1 MSKRTVWIVVAV
13 LVLVLVAAG
22 VLGRGWMQRRAAAS
36 PTAAATSAAAAAS
49 AATPAVELTAADVSR
64 ASRADLSSTLEVSGG
79 LKAVQSAIVKAKIAA
94 EVKSL
99 TVREGDRV
107 KAGQLIG
114 RLDATE
120 YQLRLR
126 QADDQAMAAQ
136 SQLDIAQRTLDNNKA
151 LVNQG
156 FISRNALDTSVSS
169 AAGANASLQAARAAS
184 ELARKAVQ
192 DSEIRAPI
200 SGLVAQRLVQP
211 GERVGIDAQIVE
223 IVDLGRL
230 ELEAAVS
237 PEDVVQ
243 LRVGQTALVQI
254 DGLAA
259 PLTARVARINPSA
272 QAGTRSVLAYLEL
285 GAGASAAGLR
295 QGLFARGNIELKRQ
309 PALVVPV
316 SSLRFDQARPYVM
329 TVQDG
334 KAVAKVV
341 TTGARGEVLVDGKLE
356 NAVEITAG
364 IEPGTTVLRGT
375 VGALREGTSIKLPA
389 ATTGT
394 AAAVAPLA
402 AAVTVAPAAPA
413 ASAASVAS
421 R

>member
-1 MSKRTVWIVVAV
+1 M
-13 LVLVLVAAG
+13 
-22 VLGRGWMQRRAAAS
+22 
-36 PTAAATSAAAAAS
+36 
-49 AATPAVELTAADVSR
+49 
-64 ASRADLSSTLEVSGG
+64 SGG

-136 SQLDIAQRTLDNNKA
+136 SQVDIAQRTLDNNKA

-169 AAGANASLQAARAAS
+169 AAGANASLQAARATS
-184 ELARKAVQ
+184 ELARKAVR

-211 GERVGIDAQIVE
+211 GERVGIDARIVE

-254 DGLAA
+254 DGLAT

-285 GAGASAAGLR
+285 SAGASAAGLR

-309 PALVVPV
+309 SALVVPV

-364 IEPGTTVLRGT
+364 IEPGTAVLRGT

-389 ATTGT
+389 ATAGT
-394 AAAVAPLA
+394 AAAVAPVA
-402 AAVTVAPAAPA
+402 AAVTVAPAA
-413 ASAASVAS
+413 SVAS